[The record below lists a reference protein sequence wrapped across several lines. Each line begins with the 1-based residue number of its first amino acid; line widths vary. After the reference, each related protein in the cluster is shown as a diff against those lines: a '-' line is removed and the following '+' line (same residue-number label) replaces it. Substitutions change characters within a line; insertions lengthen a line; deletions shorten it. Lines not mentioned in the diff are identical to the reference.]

1 MSNQDKLYDSIDGS
15 ENTPMQQLQKR
26 SNVASCLVLQ
36 NERKKVE
43 DFPSRNSF
51 YSLIDNSLIV
61 IHAEKNCVKDLNI
74 IGEKICQ
81 NRFATK
87 VSYSKLK
94 LTQFTIL
101 LYNNHSKKCNS
112 YFKKKKYLKQV
123 KDYFF

>member
-15 ENTPMQQLQKR
+15 ENTPMQQSQKR

-74 IGEKICQ
+74 IGKKFVKIGLRQ
-81 NRFATK
+81 R
-87 VSYSKLK
+87 
-94 LTQFTIL
+94 
-101 LYNNHSKKCNS
+101 
-112 YFKKKKYLKQV
+112 
-123 KDYFF
+123 